1 MTTFMQIFNH
11 HVSINLAVMITSA
24 IVGVVFGG
32 RDNDPNTS
40 VPWKVRMGLVF
51 GGSVVALLG
60 TAAGSGVACFLKI
73 PFNVV
78 SGKFSLYVCII

>member
-1 MTTFMQIFNH
+1 
-11 HVSINLAVMITSA
+11 MITSA
-24 IVGVVFGG
+24 LVGVVFGG
-32 RDNDPNTS
+32 SGGEDPTNH

-51 GGSVVALLG
+51 GGSVVDFLG

-78 SGKFSLYVCII
+78 SGEWWNWCWNRIFLNS